1 MEEHE
6 NFVRGLEA
14 HGRDWQTIA
23 ERFVPTRT
31 PTQIRTH
38 AQKYE
43 KKLERAMSF
52 SQKVGSDKGMV
63 VYAVLTKHLPHHIAN
78 LMSGMRI

>member
-6 NFVRGLEA
+6 NFVRGLET

-52 SQKVGSDKGMV
+52 SQKVGSQTRGWSCV
-63 VYAVLTKHLPHHIAN
+63 QSSRSIYGIIL
-78 LMSGMRI
+78 RI